1 MHDIWW
7 TPNMNYIN
15 VVNVHNYYYYNSDEV
30 LPWLSVWT
38 GARCIGPA
46 DATATPSPIA
56 PVKSRMVYLFGASLP
71 RLSRKKRPLNGSSS
85 SSSSTSSSSYHYNSV
100 CVSINRQSSPTCVLF
115 HADADNDK
123 IGDSFD
129 GVVWNVDLTAL
140 WSVANAFHRRRLTRQ
155 TLRHHLTCHQYT
167 APWNIFFRWLII
179 TKRDYYTLSGEVLAW
194 LSVCSEVQMICI
206 WSSWCH
212 CHPIISWYSN
222 IQHKQSHTAP
232 QSFQA
237 FSKSSAGNKCYCEK

>member
-1 MHDIWW
+1 
-7 TPNMNYIN
+7 
-15 VVNVHNYYYYNSDEV
+15 
-30 LPWLSVWT
+30 
-38 GARCIGPA
+38 
-46 DATATPSPIA
+46 
-56 PVKSRMVYLFGASLP
+56 MVCL
-71 RLSRKKRPLNGSSS
+71 
-85 SSSSTSSSSYHYNSV
+85 
-100 CVSINRQSSPTCVLF
+100 SINHRSSPTCVLF

-123 IGDSFD
+123 IGDGFD
-129 GVVWNVDLTAL
+129 GVVWNVDLTVL

-167 APWNIFFRWLII
+167 VPWNIFFRWLII

-194 LSVCSEVQMICI
+194 LSVWREVQMTCI

-222 IQHKQSHTAP
+222 IQHKQSHTVP

-237 FSKSSAGNKCYCEK
+237 FSKSSAGNKCYWLQCFDTVGSVSGRESGLYKHKWWGAGVVICLKQGTNNLHTVQLMSSLASDWFNLSLASLHRQSWKKRPLNRRMSMW